1 MRLAALNPHWIQPS
15 QWSAQADPFYIGVS
29 FMCPHCPNT
38 CCPTC
43 GADRGKRLA
52 FGFWPPIDPAG
63 WQERVLPI
71 PHEGFHQR
79 VSGETFDTLTIN
91 PSIGFDSIGHWHGT
105 IINGELAP

>member
-29 FMCPHCPNT
+29 FMCPHCPST
-38 CCPTC
+38 VCPTC

-52 FGFWPPIDPAG
+52 VKFWPPIDPAG
-63 WQERVLPI
+63 WQERVTAI

-79 VSGETFDTLTIN
+79 VSGETFDTLTLN
-91 PSIGFDSIGHWHGT
+91 PSVGFDAIGHWHGT